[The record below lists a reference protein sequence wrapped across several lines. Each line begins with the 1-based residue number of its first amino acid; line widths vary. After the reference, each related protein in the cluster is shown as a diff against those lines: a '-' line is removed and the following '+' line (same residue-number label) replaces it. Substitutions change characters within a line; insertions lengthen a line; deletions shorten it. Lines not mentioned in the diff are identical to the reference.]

1 MKLFFT
7 QFIKDFRAN
16 FSNFNAYIILGIYY
30 ILSIFSAIYLG
41 DYFLRETEI
50 MNSFFAMQPVILTF
64 VIPAITM
71 RSWAEE
77 VKSGTIELL
86 LTQPISYITLVM
98 AKFCAALCF
107 FVLLLSSSLLLFF
120 ISNKLSVLDI
130 GIVISGYIGV
140 FLCGTLFIAIGCAI
154 SIFNKNNIL
163 SYVTTIFV
171 LFTITQLNFTYI
183 GNLSLACLNFE
194 NNFSAFLSGILSI
207 NNVIYF
213 VITTAIFIW
222 INLLGV
228 YYRKNNSRKDKLAF
242 IGILF
247 VLGGIFFSL
256 QTASFYILDKQFDIT
271 DEKRLTLSNKTKEL
285 LKNLDKRIELT
296 LYESKVERENANSS
310 FAIFAEFAEKI
321 SKIFEKESGGAV
333 RTNIVLVEPFSEL
346 ERRLVR
352 QGMSF
357 SENRLGYKKYLAFEL
372 LDNEG
377 NSFFIKSFNN
387 LRQNL
392 LETDLARAINMFGNE
407 RKKLAIYFP
416 HNKEEEITAF
426 QASLDEFY
434 EVTTFK
440 ELPPMMDTSFDSLI
454 VLNPYYLS
462 VEEFLSI
469 EQYLLRGKSVLF
481 FGEPSYLS
489 NIRNKSFIDFLKS
502 YGIKLDTNEILK
514 MDMDNEE
521 FLYGPTVVKNNEIFE
536 NIRTVLVNEVGKVS
550 YNSTKNYTVKP
561 ILEFNN
567 NAVGVVSEGTFVSNY
582 LDLASQYEEIL
593 PVSAKSGKLFFF
605 YDFDLLKDY
614 IISSSETKNNY
625 FYEIVTASDNLLFL
639 LRLLDYA
646 TNSNYEKGIEYR
658 HFAINYSSIG
668 NSVLKQI
675 KDIYK
680 EKKET
685 LEKKLAEYTKKK
697 EIFYSSLSAKGFAT
711 IKNLGDYS
719 EIEQIIDET
728 EDSINKINLSIGNDY
743 KTIISVLTF
752 ILILILP
759 MCYILILFLIV
770 NLYKKKTITKIRKE
784 ISNA

>member
-1 MKLFFT
+1 M
-7 QFIKDFRAN
+7 
-16 FSNFNAYIILGIYY
+16 
-30 ILSIFSAIYLG
+30 
-41 DYFLRETEI
+41 
-50 MNSFFAMQPVILTF
+50 
-64 VIPAITM
+64 
-71 RSWAEE
+71 
-77 VKSGTIELL
+77 
-86 LTQPISYITLVM
+86 
-98 AKFCAALCF
+98 
-107 FVLLLSSSLLLFF
+107 
-120 ISNKLSVLDI
+120 DI
-130 GIVISGYIGV
+130 
-140 FLCGTLFIAIGCAI
+140 
-154 SIFNKNNIL
+154 
-163 SYVTTIFV
+163 
-171 LFTITQLNFTYI
+171 
-183 GNLSLACLNFE
+183 
-194 NNFSAFLSGILSI
+194 
-207 NNVIYF
+207 
-213 VITTAIFIW
+213 
-222 INLLGV
+222 
-228 YYRKNNSRKDKLAF
+228 
-242 IGILF
+242 
-247 VLGGIFFSL
+247 
-256 QTASFYILDKQFDIT
+256 
-271 DEKRLTLSNKTKEL
+271 
-285 LKNLDKRIELT
+285 
-296 LYESKVERENANSS
+296 
-310 FAIFAEFAEKI
+310 
-321 SKIFEKESGGAV
+321 
-333 RTNIVLVEPFSEL
+333 
-346 ERRLVR
+346 
-352 QGMSF
+352 
-357 SENRLGYKKYLAFEL
+357 
-372 LDNEG
+372 
-377 NSFFIKSFNN
+377 
-387 LRQNL
+387 
-392 LETDLARAINMFGNE
+392 
-407 RKKLAIYFP
+407 
-416 HNKEEEITAF
+416 
-426 QASLDEFY
+426 
-434 EVTTFK
+434 
-440 ELPPMMDTSFDSLI
+440 
-454 VLNPYYLS
+454 
-462 VEEFLSI
+462 
-469 EQYLLRGKSVLF
+469 
-481 FGEPSYLS
+481 
-489 NIRNKSFIDFLKS
+489 
-502 YGIKLDTNEILK
+502 
-514 MDMDNEE
+514 DNEE